1 MAFSAKD
8 HKIAEKGGI
17 SSNGGSTLDSSH
29 NPGNN
34 IFTYASLFQDIK
46 SQKRTTF
53 NIAPAIDNNASTT
66 GRPLD
71 YNSTFVEAKD
81 DYSLVIDCSQ
91 FAGMVFREKPLL
103 TCLRDH
109 YSKGLGIR
117 TRMVGKNHKVIEIS
131 FPSQEDC
138 EEALNK
144 ELVLQ
149 GKIIKVNKT
158 LDKNANV
165 LRVGVSEL
173 PYKTEEVLKPLMV
186 ETFQKYGDILNLG
199 LSYTKDGNW
208 FTGRGFVTLNRDKLK
223 SYAAELT
230 PQIQFGNFKEKL
242 HLVWSNMN
250 PICQDCHTDDHIK
263 ADCPRTKR
271 KACFR
276 CGSLEH
282 LIAGCPLA
290 SWNRV
295 KKTNDHNK
303 QGQHRQQENVAQPKP
318 IGRKVDLL
326 DLMNVDPPKYL
337 NHKKGKR
344 KATSLSSKSTS
355 DDEALSK
362 GEVSSADEPES
373 DSDAENVQEHSTN
386 LNDSKDMQMEEEGD
400 SHDGES
406 QGDESQV
413 AESEG
418 RESQAGSLSQ
428 EDAPKGHLE
437 EEEDNNSFGD
447 KEYVKSTSEED
458 SDGESPKVVQD
469 NVSRYNLR
477 HSGHK
482 NSVDEPT
489 EEHPKRS
496 IDELASTP
504 PVEDSEGPSKKQIKQ
519 QETNT
524 RDEMVLDGSST
535 TNTL

>member
-1 MAFSAKD
+1 MAFFAKD

-53 NIAPAIDNNASTT
+53 NIASAIDNNASTT

-81 DYSLVIDCSQ
+81 DYSVIDCSQ

-103 TCLRDH
+103 TCLRDY

-117 TRMVGKNHKVIEIS
+117 TRMVGKYHTVIEIN
-131 FPSQEDC
+131 FPSQGDC

-149 GKIIKVNKT
+149 GKIIKMNKA
-158 LDKNANV
+158 LDKKCQR
-165 LRVGVSEL
+165 LQKGEKEGYI
-173 PYKTEEVLKPLMV
+173 PFV
-186 ETFQKYGDILNLG
+186 EI
-199 LSYTKDGNW
+199 
-208 FTGRGFVTLNRDKLK
+208 
-223 SYAAELT
+223 
-230 PQIQFGNFKEKL
+230 P
-242 HLVWSNMN
+242 
-250 PICQDCHTDDHIK
+250 
-263 ADCPRTKR
+263 
-271 KACFR
+271 
-276 CGSLEH
+276 
-282 LIAGCPLA
+282 
-290 SWNRV
+290 
-295 KKTNDHNK
+295 
-303 QGQHRQQENVAQPKP
+303 
-318 IGRKVDLL
+318 
-326 DLMNVDPPKYL
+326 
-337 NHKKGKR
+337 
-344 KATSLSSKSTS
+344 S

-373 DSDAENVQEHSTN
+373 DSDAENVQGHSTN
-386 LNDSKDMQMEEEGD
+386 LNDSKDMQMEEVFDNRDQEEMNESQVGASQEGG

-406 QGDESQV
+406 QDGESQV

-418 RESQAGSLSQ
+418 RKSQAGSLSQ
-428 EDAPKGHLE
+428 EDAPNRHL

-447 KEYVKSTSEED
+447 EEYAKSTSEED
-458 SDGESPKVVQD
+458 SDGESPKVIQN

-482 NSVDEPT
+482 KNVDEPT

-504 PVEDSEGPSKKQIKQ
+504 PVEDSESPGKKQIKQ
-519 QETNT
+519 QETNA
-524 RDEMVLDGSST
+524 RDKMVLDGSST

>member
-1 MAFSAKD
+1 M
-8 HKIAEKGGI
+8 
-17 SSNGGSTLDSSH
+17 
-29 NPGNN
+29 
-34 IFTYASLFQDIK
+34 
-46 SQKRTTF
+46 R
-53 NIAPAIDNNASTT
+53 
-66 GRPLD
+66 
-71 YNSTFVEAKD
+71 
-81 DYSLVIDCSQ
+81 
-91 FAGMVFREKPLL
+91 
-103 TCLRDH
+103 
-109 YSKGLGIR
+109 
-117 TRMVGKNHKVIEIS
+117 
-131 FPSQEDC
+131 
-138 EEALNK
+138 
-144 ELVLQ
+144 
-149 GKIIKVNKT
+149 
-158 LDKNANV
+158 
-165 LRVGVSEL
+165 
-173 PYKTEEVLKPLMV
+173 
-186 ETFQKYGDILNLG
+186 DILNLG

-223 SYAAELT
+223 NYAAELT

-344 KATSLSSKSTS
+344 KATSLSSKSPS

-373 DSDAENVQEHSTN
+373 DSDAENVQGHSTN
-386 LNDSKDMQMEEEGD
+386 LNDSKDMQMEEVFDNRDQEEMNESQVGASQESD

-406 QGDESQV
+406 QDGESQV
-413 AESEG
+413 AESKG
-418 RESQAGSLSQ
+418 RKSQAGSLSQ
-428 EDAPKGHLE
+428 EDAPNGHL

-447 KEYVKSTSEED
+447 EEYVKSTSEED
-458 SDGESPKVVQD
+458 SDGESPK
-469 NVSRYNLR
+469 
-477 HSGHK
+477 K
-482 NSVDEPT
+482 SVDEPT

-496 IDELASTP
+496 IDELASAP

-519 QETNT
+519 QETNA
-524 RDEMVLDGSST
+524 RDEMVLDGPST

>member
-1 MAFSAKD
+1 
-8 HKIAEKGGI
+8 
-17 SSNGGSTLDSSH
+17 
-29 NPGNN
+29 
-34 IFTYASLFQDIK
+34 
-46 SQKRTTF
+46 
-53 NIAPAIDNNASTT
+53 
-66 GRPLD
+66 
-71 YNSTFVEAKD
+71 
-81 DYSLVIDCSQ
+81 
-91 FAGMVFREKPLL
+91 
-103 TCLRDH
+103 
-109 YSKGLGIR
+109 
-117 TRMVGKNHKVIEIS
+117 MVGKNHKVIEIN

-149 GKIIKVNKT
+149 GKVIKVNKA

-173 PYKTEEVLKPLMV
+173 PHKTEEVLKPLMV

-230 PQIQFGNFKEKL
+230 PQIQFGNFKEKP

-344 KATSLSSKSTS
+344 KATSLSSKSPS

-373 DSDAENVQEHSTN
+373 DSDAENAQGHSTN
-386 LNDSKDMQMEEEGD
+386 LNDSKDMQMEEVFDNRGQEEMNESQVGASQEGD

-406 QGDESQV
+406 QV
-413 AESEG
+413 AEFKG
-418 RESQAGSLSQ
+418 RKSQAGSLSQ
-428 EDAPKGHLE
+428 EDAPNGHL

-447 KEYVKSTSEED
+447 EEYVKSTSEED
-458 SDGESPKVVQD
+458 SDGESPKVVQN
-469 NVSRYNLR
+469 NVSKYNLR

-482 NSVDEPT
+482 KSVDEPT

-504 PVEDSEGPSKKQIKQ
+504 LVEDSEGPRKKQIKQ
-519 QETNT
+519 QETNA
-524 RDEMVLDGSST
+524 RDEMVLDGPPT